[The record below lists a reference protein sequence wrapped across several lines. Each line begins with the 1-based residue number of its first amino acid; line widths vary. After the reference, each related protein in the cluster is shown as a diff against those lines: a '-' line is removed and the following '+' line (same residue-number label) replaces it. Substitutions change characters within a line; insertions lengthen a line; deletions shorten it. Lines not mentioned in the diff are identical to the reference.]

1 MTILFTVY
9 LEFAVGF
16 LYKTIPSVMKKWI
29 IIRWMDSWGDQI
41 SSNLLWISASEI
53 WLNKSD
59 GLWWEWSYKL
69 GTCKSGL

>member
-29 IIRWMDSWGDQI
+29 IIRWMDS
-41 SSNLLWISASEI
+41 
-53 WLNKSD
+53 
-59 GLWWEWSYKL
+59 
-69 GTCKSGL
+69 